1 MIWALSFTVV
11 QRALEE
17 VPVFHLI
24 AYRFTLA
31 TLLLLPLARGAW
43 TSETRRDGVVIGVLL
58 FAGFA
63 LQTAGLLW
71 TTPSRAAFLTGLSV
85 ILVPV
90 IGLFLGRPLRWG
102 PAAGSALAA
111 AGLWVLYSPQASGGE
126 FNKGDALTVACAVV
140 FAVYV
145 LALEGATRR
154 NRMGPLAVIQFG
166 VVAALALPS
175 LVLDPPALGEISRTA
190 VLAVVVAGVLATA
203 AAFVA
208 QLYAQRHLSA
218 VEAGVILS
226 LEPMVAAGFSVLAGV
241 EPWTVALTIGGI
253 LMLAAM
259 LVTELGGGPATAPPP
274 SAGAAGAAGVPPE

>member
-1 MIWALSFTVV
+1 MS
-11 QRALEE
+11 
-17 VPVFHLI
+17 
-24 AYRFTLA
+24 
-31 TLLLLPLARGAW
+31 RGRDGRGW
-43 TSETRRDGVVIGVLL
+43 TPETRRDGALIGVLL

-102 PAAGSALAA
+102 PAAGSVLAA
-111 AGLWVLYSPQASGGE
+111 AGLWVLYRPEVSGSPSGQFGR
-126 FNKGDALTVACAVV
+126 GDALTIACAVV

-145 LALEGATRR
+145 IVLEGATRR
-154 NRMGPLAVIQFG
+154 NSMGPLAVVQFG

-175 LVLDPPALGEISRTA
+175 LVLDPPAMPGGRALFAVIVLG
-190 VLAVVVAGVLATA
+190 VFATA

-218 VEAGVILS
+218 VEAGVILT
-226 LEPMVAAGFSVLAGV
+226 LEPVIASAFSVLLGV
-241 EPWTVALTIGGI
+241 EPWTAALALGGFLI
-253 LMLAAM
+253 LAAM
-259 LVTELGGGPATAPPP
+259 LATELGGGAADP
-274 SAGAAGAAGVPPE
+274 SPS

>member
-1 MIWALSFTVV
+1 MVV
-11 QRALEE
+11 QKALEE

-31 TLLLLPLARGAW
+31 TLLLLPLSRGRAGRGW
-43 TSETRRDGVVIGVLL
+43 SPETRRDGVLIGVLL

-102 PAAGSALAA
+102 PAAGSLLAA
-111 AGLWVLYSPQASGGE
+111 AGLWVLYRPEAAGSAFGR
-126 FNKGDALTVACAVV
+126 GDALTIACAVV

-145 LALEGATRR
+145 IVLEGATRR
-154 NRMGPLAVIQFG
+154 NSMGPLAVVQFG

-175 LVLDPPALGEISRTA
+175 LVLDPPAMPSGRALFAVIVLG
-190 VLAVVVAGVLATA
+190 VFATA

-218 VEAGVILS
+218 VEAGVILT
-226 LEPMVAAGFSVLAGV
+226 LEPVIASAFSVLLGV
-241 EPWTVALTIGGI
+241 EPWTAALALGGFLI
-253 LMLAAM
+253 LAAM
-259 LVTELGGGPATAPPP
+259 LATELGGGAADP
-274 SAGAAGAAGVPPE
+274 SPS

>member
-1 MIWALSFTVV
+1 M
-11 QRALEE
+11 
-17 VPVFHLI
+17 FHLI

-43 TSETRRDGVVIGVLL
+43 TRETRRDGAVIGVLL

-71 TTPSRAAFLTGLSV
+71 TTPSRSAFLTGLSV

-90 IGLFLGRPLRWG
+90 IGLFLGRALRWG

-111 AGLWVLYSPQASGGE
+111 AGLWVLYRPEASGGGLG
-126 FNKGDALTVACAVV
+126 FGRGDALTMAGAVL
-140 FAVYV
+140 FAAYV

-154 NRMGPLAVIQFG
+154 NRMGPLAVVQFG

-175 LVLDPPALGEISRTA
+175 LLLDPPALGEISGTA
-190 VLAVVVAGVLATA
+190 ALAVIATGVLATA

-226 LEPMVAAGFSVLAGV
+226 LEPVVAAAFSVLAGV
-241 EPWTVALTIGGI
+241 EPWTAALTVGGI

-259 LVTELGGGPATAPPP
+259 LVTELGGGAADPAP
-274 SAGAAGAAGVPPE
+274 S

>member
-1 MIWALSFTVV
+1 MVWALSFTVV

-24 AYRFTLA
+24 AYRFALA

-43 TSETRRDGVVIGVLL
+43 TKNTRRDGVVIGVLL

-111 AGLWVLYSPQASGGE
+111 AGLWVLYRPEASGGE
-126 FNKGDALTVACAVV
+126 FSRGDALTIVCAVV

-145 LALEGATRR
+145 IVLEGATRR
-154 NRMGPLAVIQFG
+154 NAMGPLAVVQFG

-175 LVLDPPALGEISRTA
+175 LVLDPPAVRELGGQTLTA
-190 VLAVVVAGVLATA
+190 VIVLGVFATA

-218 VEAGVILS
+218 IEAGVILT
-226 LEPMVAAGFSVLAGV
+226 LEPVIASAFSVFLGV
-241 EPWTVALTIGGI
+241 EPWTAALALGGLLI
-253 LMLAAM
+253 LAAM
-259 LVTELGGGPATAPPP
+259 LVTELGGGPAGTPPP
-274 SAGAAGAAGVPPE
+274 VAGVPRS